1 MRQPPTPVCTLAEA
15 RASSPSPR
23 TLSRGGWGW
32 FPRELIS
39 EAAPTLG
46 PLGVAVYVALAS
58 FTNGEAVAF
67 PSLGTLA
74 RTLGCSR
81 HLVRR
86 AVDKLERHGLI
97 LKERLPGPGRARV
110 RYVLTDP
117 ASWRLPRNPDCKGA
131 AQFLTQSATLE
142 EAASQA
148 DNSAPPIAS
157 LTQSLT
163 QSSPIVSRSE
173 GRPPESSQPKEL
185 SNLTQLCQADPNG
198 KIGHENSG
206 RKPEKPE
213 SKRAA
218 QLYQPGKPE
227 GKGDLGTA
235 SAGNAHIT
243 RSTNKIKEQEIKGG
257 VAALLGRGSAPSS
270 RGAEGA
276 GEVANLVEELRE
288 LDVRDPEDLIKT
300 ALRHGWTLGDLAEV
314 VSCAAEYEIDSSLEE
329 LVGRPVAQWLGE
341 IIPQGPAAAWA
352 VLRKLIGRDL
362 QEPPDVLTLRWF
374 AQEPLPHR
382 WWRWRLQK
390 WIEARQEADG
400 DGLLEELL
408 EEPVDPPW
416 EGGGNGDQKRDFKT

>member
-1 MRQPPTPVCTLAEA
+1 MKKPPAPLCTLAEA

-117 ASWRLPRNPDCKGA
+117 ASWTLPRNPDCKGA

-218 QLYQPGKPE
+218 QLCQPGKPE
-227 GKGDLGTA
+227 GNGDLGTA

-243 RSTNKIKEQEIKGG
+243 RSTNKIKELERKGG
-257 VAALLGRGSAPSS
+257 VAALLGRGSASLS
-270 RGAEGA
+270 RGDEGA
-276 GEVANLVEELRE
+276 DSIANLLEDLRALE
-288 LDVRDPEDLIKT
+288 VQDPEALVET
-300 ALRHGWTLGDLAEV
+300 ALRYGWTLEDLGEV
-314 VSCAAEYEIDSSLEE
+314 VSCVEEYEVDNSVEG
-329 LVGRPVAQWLGE
+329 LVGRPASEWLASV
-341 IIPQGPAAAWA
+341 IPQGPSAAWC
-352 VLRKLIGRDL
+352 LLKRLILKDIR
-362 QEPPDVLTLRWF
+362 EPPDVLTLRWF
-374 AQEPLPHR
+374 AQEPSPHR
-382 WWRWRLQK
+382 WWRWRLQR
-390 WIEARQEADG
+390 WIEVRWDEAEG
-400 DGLLEELL
+400 DPHLERFLA
-408 EEPVDPPW
+408 EPVEPPW
-416 EGGGNGDQKRDFKT
+416 EKEVRE